1 MRFLFTYEQMETVI
15 SLAEEG
21 LKVSDELDKLK
32 EQKPEDEERIK
43 NLSGQIELYDWLLDH
58 ELWGRPG

>member
-15 SLAEEG
+15 SLSEEG
-21 LKVSDELDKLK
+21 LKVRDELDKLK

-43 NLSGQIELYDWLLDH
+43 NLSGQIELCDWLLDH
-58 ELWGRPG
+58 ELWGRRG

>member
-21 LKVSDELDKLK
+21 LKVRDELDKLK

-43 NLSGQIELYDWLLDH
+43 NLSGQIELYDWSLDY

>member
-15 SLAEEG
+15 SLSKEG
-21 LKVSDELDKLK
+21 LKVMDELDELK

-43 NLSGQIELYDWLLDH
+43 NLSGQIELCDWLLEH
-58 ELWGRPG
+58 ELCGRPG

>member
-21 LKVSDELDKLK
+21 LKVRDELDKLK

-43 NLSGQIELYDWLLDH
+43 NLSGKIELCDWLLDH